1 MRELF
6 QRVSNVPRG
15 TGLTCSTGNETIDK
29 QNPDPQQEYEVAR
42 RTIELGLE
50 ALQVRRDTDTLH
62 RFARLSVILA
72 EWAPKMNLTGHRGAE
87 AIAQRLVLDAVALIS
102 SLPPYER
109 LVDLGSGAGFPG
121 LPIAVLFPDRELI
134 SVEARSKRVSF
145 QKTVVRELGLT
156 NVKVRLGRIEELEP
170 APCDGV
176 VAQAVA
182 APDKVVDLMLPWCEA
197 NGWMAIP
204 GTPASLAAP
213 PPAAA
218 THSEPEVRTYQ
229 VPLGGAER
237 RVWLATKL
245 G

>member
-1 MRELF
+1 MFF

-15 TGLTCSTGNETIDK
+15 TSAACSTGNGTIDN
-29 QNPDPQQEYEVAR
+29 QSPDPQQEFEAAR
-42 RTIELGLE
+42 RTIKLGLE
-50 ALQVRRDTDTLH
+50 ALQVHRDPDTLD

-87 AIAQRLVLDAVALIS
+87 AIAQRLVLDAVALIR
-102 SLPPYER
+102 SLPTYEC
-109 LVDLGSGAGFPG
+109 LADLGSGAGFPG
-121 LPIAVLFPDRELI
+121 LPLAVLFPDRELI

-145 QKTVVRELGLT
+145 QKTVIRELGLT

-170 APCDGV
+170 TPCDAV

-182 APDKVVDLMLPWCEA
+182 APDKVVALMLPWCKA
-197 NGWMAIP
+197 GGWMAIP
-204 GTPASLAAP
+204 GTPASLASP
-213 PPAAA
+213 PPAAP
-218 THSEPEVRTYQ
+218 THSQPEVRTYQ

-237 RVWLATKL
+237 RVWLANKL